1 MKKTSISTL
10 PAIALAIGA
19 VLPTTLFGV
28 ERPEIVAASPSLPAI
43 WQKVSTRDR
52 MNLVRAAEL
61 DAIRLL
67 TERINGVQIDSTTTV
82 KDLSESDDRV
92 SAEVSS
98 YISGVKTGDRPRF
111 LEDGRVEVVKKVDL
125 EQVIAKIEETYTRR
139 EGGPLKSSSKA
150 SVDDREV
157 TFEILGSAAIK
168 GSEGHKRIL
177 AKRAAEVDAARRL
190 AERMGALKIDSST
203 TVANLVTE
211 DDTIKAA
218 ITRVVQNAETI
229 KIRFIAD
236 GSSEVTLRVKL
247 DPLVRVI
254 ARKFKG
260 KEVTLLSDETKQ
272 VVLEE
277 TGVGVAPED
286 LGVQVDVTIESV
298 VEQTL
303 SEKGDKP

>member
-1 MKKTSISTL
+1 
-10 PAIALAIGA
+10 
-19 VLPTTLFGV
+19 
-28 ERPEIVAASPSLPAI
+28 
-43 WQKVSTRDR
+43 
-52 MNLVRAAEL
+52 
-61 DAIRLL
+61 
-67 TERINGVQIDSTTTV
+67 
-82 KDLSESDDRV
+82 
-92 SAEVSS
+92 
-98 YISGVKTGDRPRF
+98 
-111 LEDGRVEVVKKVDL
+111 
-125 EQVIAKIEETYTRR
+125 
-139 EGGPLKSSSKA
+139 
-150 SVDDREV
+150 
-157 TFEILGSAAIK
+157 
-168 GSEGHKRIL
+168 
-177 AKRAAEVDAARRL
+177 
-190 AERMGALKIDSST
+190 MGALKIDSST

-218 ITRVVQNAETI
+218 ITRAVQNAETI

-286 LGVQVDVTIESV
+286 LGIQVDVTIESV

>member
-1 MKKTSISTL
+1 
-10 PAIALAIGA
+10 
-19 VLPTTLFGV
+19 
-28 ERPEIVAASPSLPAI
+28 
-43 WQKVSTRDR
+43 
-52 MNLVRAAEL
+52 
-61 DAIRLL
+61 
-67 TERINGVQIDSTTTV
+67 
-82 KDLSESDDRV
+82 
-92 SAEVSS
+92 
-98 YISGVKTGDRPRF
+98 
-111 LEDGRVEVVKKVDL
+111 
-125 EQVIAKIEETYTRR
+125 
-139 EGGPLKSSSKA
+139 
-150 SVDDREV
+150 VDDREV

-236 GSSEVTLRVKL
+236 DSAEVTLRVKL

-260 KEVTLLSDETKQ
+260 KEVTLISDETKQ